1 MNIND
6 VFSSNYLK
14 SSDVQGQ
21 IQLVMART
29 AMEQLGD
36 DMKLVLF
43 FQGHEKGM
51 VMNKT
56 NSANVANLYGPETD
70 NWIGKPI
77 VLASAMTDYQGKS
90 VPCLRLYPPQQQAA
104 APAHAGPA
112 QPMQT
117 APMPG
122 SLGTGHGVQH
132 GGSTLSKVLDDD
144 IPF

>member
-14 SSDVQGQ
+14 AADVQGQ

-36 DMKLVLF
+36 EMKLVLF

-56 NSANVANLYGPETD
+56 NSANVANMYGPETD
-70 NWIGKPI
+70 NWVNQPI

-104 APAHAGPA
+104 APAMQAA
-112 QPMQT
+112 QPMQA

-122 SLGTGHGVQH
+122 SMGTGQGVQH
-132 GGSTLSKVLDDD
+132 GGGTLSVALDDD